1 MRSDSRLR
9 RAVQWGDVRNR
20 HLGMWA
26 YVLNRLSGIGLV
38 VYLFLHLGVLS
49 MLAIGPAAWDSFVA
63 LAKSPL
69 VLVMDVVLLA
79 GLLIHGLNGIR
90 ITLNGM
96 GIGVRS
102 QKPLF
107 IGLMAVALVATAFA
121 AVGIFSN

>member
-1 MRSDSRLR
+1 MRSDNRLR

-26 YVLNRLSGIGLV
+26 YVFNRLSGIGLV
-38 VYLFLHLGVLS
+38 VYLFLHLAVLS
-49 MLAIGPAAWDSFVA
+49 QLAVGPAAWDAFVA

-90 ITLNGM
+90 ITLNGL

>member
-1 MRSDSRLR
+1 MPSDNRLR
-9 RAVQWGDVRNR
+9 RAAQWGDVRNR

-26 YVLNRLSGIGLV
+26 YALNRLTGIGLV

-49 MLAIGPAAWDSFVA
+49 MLAIGPAAWDGFVA

-90 ITLNGM
+90 ITLNGL

-107 IGLMAVALVATAFA
+107 LGLMAVALIVTAFA
-121 AVGIFSN
+121 AIGIFSN

>member
-1 MRSDSRLR
+1 
-9 RAVQWGDVRNR
+9 
-20 HLGMWA
+20 MWA

-90 ITLNGM
+90 ITLNGL

-107 IGLMAVALVATAFA
+107 IGLMIVALAATAFA

>member
-1 MRSDSRLR
+1 MRSDNRLR
-9 RAVQWGDVRNR
+9 RAAQWGDVRNR

-26 YVLNRLSGIGLV
+26 YALNRLTGIGLV

-49 MLAIGPAAWDSFVA
+49 MLAIGPAAWDGFVA
-63 LAKSPL
+63 LAKSPA
-69 VLVMDVVLLA
+69 VLLLDVVLLA

-90 ITLNGM
+90 ITLNGL
-96 GIGVRS
+96 GIGVRA

-107 IGLMAVALVATAFA
+107 LGLMAIALIATAFA